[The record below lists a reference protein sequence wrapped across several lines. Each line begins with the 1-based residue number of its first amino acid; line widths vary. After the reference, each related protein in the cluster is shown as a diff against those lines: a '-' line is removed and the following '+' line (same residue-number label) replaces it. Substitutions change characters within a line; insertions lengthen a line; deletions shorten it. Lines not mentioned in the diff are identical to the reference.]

1 MPEAHRMSETRPD
14 DVTRLT
20 RAVPWRWILPP
31 LILIGLLIAFVPI
44 VIVQPGQVAVQ
55 VRFGAVQDHAL
66 AEGVHLVDP
75 VSRFPRMTVRRQ
87 ILEMSSG
94 GAAGRATGGAELVA
108 LSADQLPM
116 LVDIGFPY
124 ALNAEGAARV
134 FQRLGDD
141 ASIQNLILPAARTAV
156 RDAIAR
162 FGWEDAATHKREEL
176 AALIGD
182 RFRHLIEADLRGL
195 GLTAAEAGRAFLLPP
210 AQLRRIVP
218 PQSVQ
223 DAIAEKLRAQQD
235 LQKQETLTQI
245 ARMEA
250 ERRAS
255 EGVGLS
261 RLFGALPEGFSAD
274 QIATILNAMAS
285 KTRADAMLQAAQ
297 THGVQTIIMDAGGAV
312 PVQVVPRAA
321 R

>member
-1 MPEAHRMSETRPD
+1 MSDIRHED
-14 DVTRLT
+14 L
-20 RAVPWRWILPP
+20 AKLSANVPWRVILA
-31 LILIGLLIAFVPI
+31 ILTLALLLVFFVPL
-44 VIVQPGQVAVQ
+44 VIVQPGQVAIPI
-55 VRFGAVQDHAL
+55 RFGAVLTQAL
-66 AEGVHLVDP
+66 PEGVHIVDP
-75 VSRFPRMTVRRQ
+75 FSRFVRMTVRRQ

-94 GAAGRATGGAELVA
+94 GVPGRGGAELVA

-116 LVDIGFPY
+116 HVDIGFPF
-124 ALNAEGAARV
+124 ALNADGAAKV
-134 FQRLGDD
+134 FQRVGDD
-141 ASIQNLILPAARTAV
+141 ASIQSLILPAARTAV

-176 AALIGD
+176 AALIAQ
-182 RFRHLIEADLRGL
+182 RFRALIEADLRGL
-195 GLTAAEAGRAFLLPP
+195 GLTEAEAARAFLLPP

-255 EGVGLS
+255 EGLGLT
-261 RLFGALPEGFSAD
+261 RLFEALPAGFTPD
-274 QIATILNAMAS
+274 QIATILGAMAN
-285 KTRADAMLQAAQ
+285 KTKADAMLHAAQ
-297 THGVQTIIMDAGGAV
+297 AQGVQTIIMDGGGS
-312 PVQVVPRAA
+312 VQVVPRAG